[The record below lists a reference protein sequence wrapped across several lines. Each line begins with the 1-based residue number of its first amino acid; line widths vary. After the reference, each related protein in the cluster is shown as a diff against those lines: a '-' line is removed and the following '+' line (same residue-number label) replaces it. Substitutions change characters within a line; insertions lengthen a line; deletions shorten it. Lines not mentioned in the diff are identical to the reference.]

1 MSSVGMAENV
11 IEVEADSIEEAID
24 KGLKRLGQD
33 QSDTEIEILQEPE
46 AELFDTGT
54 SLARIRMT
62 AQGTDLLDSLRT
74 ILEKLLDGMGVE
86 DYMVDVSIEGEYYRA
101 DIESERSIRFVI
113 GRYGETLNAIQ
124 HLAQRMLNRLTEDP
138 VEVVVDAD
146 NYRERRREDLA
157 KLARDVSSKVLE
169 ESEEIEL
176 EPMIAVERK
185 IVHEAVREIEGVKSH
200 SIGEETNRR
209 VVILPR
215 GQS

>member
-1 MSSVGMAENV
+1 MVENV
-11 IEVEADSIEEAID
+11 IEVEADSIEKAID

-62 AQGTDLLDSLRT
+62 AQGTDLLNSFRT
-74 ILEKLLDGMGVE
+74 IIEKLLDGMGVE
-86 DYMVDVSIEGEYYRA
+86 DYTVDVSIQGEYYQA
-101 DIESERSIRFVI
+101 NIESERSMRFVI

-138 VEVVVDAD
+138 IEVVVDAD
-146 NYRERRREDLA
+146 NYRERRREDLV

-169 ESEEIEL
+169 EDEEIEL

-185 IVHEAVREIEGVKSH
+185 VVHEAVREIEGVKSH

>member
-1 MSSVGMAENV
+1 MSSVAMAENV

-74 ILEKLLDGMGVE
+74 ILQKLLDGMGVE
-86 DYMVDVSIEGEYYRA
+86 DYTVNVSIEGEYYRA

-146 NYRERRREDLA
+146 NYRERRREDLV

-169 ESEEIEL
+169 EDEEIEL

-185 IVHEAVREIEGVKSH
+185 VVHEAVREIEGVKSH

>member
-24 KGLKRLGQD
+24 QGLKRLGQD

-86 DYMVDVSIEGEYYRA
+86 DYTVDVSIEGEYYRA

-146 NYRERRREDLA
+146 NYRHRRREDLA

-185 IVHEAVREIEGVKSH
+185 IIHEAVREIEGVKSH